1 MNKVIEK
8 FSSSFKDYLRAE
20 GPRHFGRQLTRQEL
34 DVIQNLKVVS
44 RDQGFAIEVEDIG
57 EAFNNFIYSRST
69 PTALPCFMGVSINDY
84 DRHTY
89 ACRIGSFTYAR

>member
-1 MNKVIEK
+1 MIEK

-20 GPRHFGRQLTRQEL
+20 GPRYFGRQLTRQEL

-57 EAFNNFIYSRST
+57 EAFNNFIYELIDANSL
-69 PTALPCFMGVSINDY
+69 ALFYGGKY
-84 DRHTY
+84 
-89 ACRIGSFTYAR
+89 

>member
-1 MNKVIEK
+1 MIEK

-44 RDQGFAIEVEDIG
+44 RDQGFVIEVEDIG
-57 EAFNNFIYSRST
+57 EAFNNFIYESIDANSL
-69 PTALPCFMGVSINDY
+69 ALFYGGKY
-84 DRHTY
+84 
-89 ACRIGSFTYAR
+89 